1 GGFGLMAAGN
11 IPKPTL
17 WTFAF
22 FSRLKGRC
30 AHRDAHSVVMEREDG
45 SWEGVVWNEGRENKS
60 FRCTVALPG
69 DAAMALTEE
78 MVEDGGSDPL
88 KIWHDLGEPAVISK
102 ETEALLRQSGAPR
115 VSSRRIGGAYGPC
128 TLEIRGSGVCF
139 FRARPLKEEAD
150 PGYDYSYYVSQ
161 N

>member
-1 GGFGLMAAGN
+1 MAAGN

-30 AHRDAHSVVMEREDG
+30 VHRDAHSVVTVREDG
-45 SWEGVVWNEGRENKS
+45 TLEGVVWNEGRENKS
-60 FRCTVALPG
+60 FRCTLALPG
-69 DAAMALTEE
+69 DGIMALTEE
-78 MVEDGGSDPL
+78 RVEDGGSDPL

-102 ETEALLRQSGAPR
+102 ETEMLLMQSGTPR
-115 VSSRRIGGAYGPC
+115 VSSLRTGGAFGPY

-139 FRARPLKEEAD
+139 FRARPLKEETD
-150 PGYDYSYYVSQ
+150 PGYDYSYYDSQ
-161 N
+161 D